1 MLMPVKRLIVVG
13 TVGAGKSTFV
23 RTVGD
28 VGVVSTEK
36 IATDET
42 ASLKPTTTVA
52 LDFTRVT
59 LPAGVLHVY
68 GAPGQPRFRFMWEL
82 LLQRADVVLMLVAAH
97 RPNSF
102 MQSQQICA
110 LVQQTVQQTTI
121 PITIGFTHVDCPNAL
136 APAQILAAL
145 GHPLDQ
151 MPLWVTL
158 NPLDRD
164 SVLHALTVATDGVFS
179 VR

>member
-1 MLMPVKRLIVVG
+1 MSMHVKRLIVAG
-13 TVGAGKSTFV
+13 TVGAGKSTLV

-28 VGVVSTEK
+28 MGVLSTEE

-42 ASLKPTTTVA
+42 ASLKLTTTVA
-52 LDFTRVT
+52 LDFSRVT

-68 GAPGQPRFRFMWEL
+68 GTPGQPRFRFMWEL

-110 LVQQTVQQTTI
+110 LVQQQRTI

-136 APAQILAAL
+136 APTQILAAL

-151 MPLWVTL
+151 PPLWVTL
-158 NPLDRD
+158 NPLDRN
-164 SVLHALTVATDGVFS
+164 SVLNALAVATDGIFS